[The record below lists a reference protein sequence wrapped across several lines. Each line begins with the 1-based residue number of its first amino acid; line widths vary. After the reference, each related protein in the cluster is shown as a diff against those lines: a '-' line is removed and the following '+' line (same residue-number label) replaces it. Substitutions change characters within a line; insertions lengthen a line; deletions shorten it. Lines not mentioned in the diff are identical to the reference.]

1 LPAALLVVLALVV
14 APGAAAQTPDP
25 PCPAG
30 TPSPVFTVNGK
41 TAPVYTT
48 NELTVRVRQPGDSS
62 AYPLSFEISGARLM
76 PSDDEGDSNTLHA
89 IADVPGTLTAS
100 AVMTT
105 YPDQGS
111 GESCTVS
118 GSATFEIKQATV
130 PVVTL
135 RRPRPLLSDP
145 PLLWDSEWRLVVA
158 LGPTVDRSPLTVE
171 ARAIRRAKLPGKG
184 AKRRTRTIA
193 LRASDQVEDDESDQG
208 QLISS
213 PRVNSW
219 PKGAQVDVFS
229 KTARTLIVQTTLP
242 SGYPSGPRG
251 LTRAKSPVGVDV
263 RILQSGRAI
272 GRLRLAGR
280 CEGRGQFYL
289 CRFKTFTTKLK

>member
-1 LPAALLVVLALVV
+1 MLV
-14 APGAAAQTPDP
+14 PGVAAQTPGP

-41 TAPVYTT
+41 AAPVYTT
-48 NELTVRVRQPGDSS
+48 HELTVRVRQPGDDS
-62 AYPLSFEISGARLM
+62 AYPLSFEISGARLT
-76 PSDDEGDSNTLHA
+76 SADDDEDSQTLQA
-89 IADVPGTLTAS
+89 MADVPGTLTAS
-100 AVMTT
+100 AVMAT
-105 YPDQGS
+105 YPDQDS

-135 RRPRPLLSDP
+135 GRPRPLLSDP
-145 PLLWDSEWRLVVA
+145 PLLWDNAWSLLVA
-158 LGPTVDRSPLTVE
+158 LGPTIDRSPLTVE
-171 ARAIRRAKLPGKG
+171 ARAIRRARLPGKR
-184 AKRRTRTIA
+184 AKRKTQTIA

-219 PKGAQVDVFS
+219 AKGAEVAVFS
-229 KTARTLIVQTTLP
+229 KTARRLIVQTTLP

-251 LTRAKSPVGVDV
+251 LTRATSPVGVDV